1 MRMTLEAAVRAAVGT
16 QMTGS
21 RLCVRGVFSTGWA
34 AWTVRMLLP
43 RAVCKVRAAFTSCKL
58 QPMASSRLLTRQ
70 SAGGRAE
77 QGSVSSTTTLRNA
90 PARSAPPRVSAV
102 VPGGGGPAHA
112 GQAPPARGGPCVGA
126 RSTPRTP
133 AAQGRRAAAGDSEQ
147 HGCRVP
153 IYYLARV
160 RAPLHAGLRAPL
172 HGGRCSCGR
181 RRLVRRLGAALRVR
195 SGSAPPGRVTAV
207 TEIRAPR
214 CFMCKESTGTL
225 VRLKGPGRELTCP
238 PQPVVCRAR
247 IRCSSATMSNN
258 MSCMWM
264 SLCTSPSMS
273 PDAAATPA
281 GANGPAARS

>member
-1 MRMTLEAAVRAAVGT
+1 
-16 QMTGS
+16 
-21 RLCVRGVFSTGWA
+21 
-34 AWTVRMLLP
+34 
-43 RAVCKVRAAFTSCKL
+43 
-58 QPMASSRLLTRQ
+58 
-70 SAGGRAE
+70 
-77 QGSVSSTTTLRNA
+77 
-90 PARSAPPRVSAV
+90 V
-102 VPGGGGPAHA
+102 VPGGGGPAQA

-126 RSTPRTP
+126 RSTPCTP

-160 RAPLHAGLRAPL
+160 GGVRAPLHAGVCAPL

-181 RRLVRRLGAALRVR
+181 RRLVRRLGAALHAR
-195 SGSAPPGRVTAV
+195 SGSALPGRVTAV

-214 CFMCKESTGTL
+214 CFTCKKSTGTL

-238 PQPVVCRAR
+238 PQPVACRAR
-247 IRCSSATMSNN
+247 TRCSSATMPKN

-281 GANGPAARS
+281 GATGPAVRSQPAAPGSTGPAAPGSTWQHLAAPGSTGPAAWSLPAAPGVRPLAGLCAPPACRQPARHNVCVPGLPLACGVAPGRNGLRAWPRTVRADPGTS